1 MSFKLNLLELTI
13 IKVLG
18 RGRVWLFSWYR
29 YFYFR
34 VQNSSYGTRVPIFSH
49 PPCIVELSETIFNVL
64 TNLHFWFLILLPR
77 STVPYL
83 FLQASGNAFLLNFD
97 LLFFVYCGQQPPFKR
112 LMMDKRWVKSL
123 FFLFWQ
129 LCTPEKQIALF
140 TSFLGQNLIL
150 IHREL

>member
-49 PPCIVELSETIFNVL
+49 PPCIVKLSETIFNVL
-64 TNLHFWFLILLPR
+64 NNSHFMIILLSRRYFWFLILLPR

-97 LLFFVYCGQQPPFKR
+97 LLFLYIVVNRHHWKDWWWTNVELNLCFSFSDNFVLPRNKLLCSP
-112 LMMDKRWVKSL
+112 L
-123 FFLFWQ
+123 F
-129 LCTPEKQIALF
+129 
-140 TSFLGQNLIL
+140 
-150 IHREL
+150 